1 VIRNIALWGVA
12 LAVFLLMLIV
22 REERLAAQGKVPM
35 GRLRR
40 LWFGPERRRHPRY
53 RVNWSVRY
61 RRSEISSSA
70 QTRDISQSGAGL
82 TLLEKVPLGSQLD
95 LEVPI
100 PGRELPLRVTAVVVW
115 TKEVSA
121 EPGVG
126 EAQRRFFVGVHF
138 QNLSS
143 TLQQELAA
151 LLKIPG
157 YPLDPERP
165 AGPANPRPAADPALY
180 AALKRRLWLADLG
193 LTLGLFCI
201 LIFSGLA
208 VRWGHW
214 VETRAGP
221 WPLQV
226 ALYAGILWAAAA
238 LAGFPLDWVRG
249 FRLEHRFGLST
260 QSFGSWLKDH
270 SKGLALGGLM
280 GLGIA
285 EGLELLLR
293 AAPAHWWLWVAAAW
307 MAWGALLTQ
316 AAPTLLIPLFYKQ
329 QPLEQ
334 GPARERLE
342 ALLARCK
349 TRVHGIFSVN
359 LSRTTRKANACLCG
373 LGGSRRVL
381 LSDTLLSR
389 YPVEEIEVVL
399 AHELGH
405 HRLRHIGIGISLSA
419 AAAGLSCFGVDRLAR
434 GWLAGLGIAGLAD
447 LPALVV
453 LGFGLFLAGL
463 LLMPITQGISR
474 RLERQADQFALDQTR
489 NPAAFITAMR
499 RLAEQKLAEQNPP
512 LWAEWLL
519 YDHPPI
525 SKRIKLAQQW
535 VPGQRPG
542 TPGG

>member
-1 VIRNIALWGVA
+1 MIRNIALWAVA
-12 LAVFLLMLIV
+12 LSFFLLMMIL
-22 REERLAAQGKVPM
+22 REERLAAQGKVPT

-40 LWFGPERRRHPRY
+40 LWFGPERRRNPRY

-70 QTRDISQSGAGL
+70 QTRDVSQTGAGL
-82 TLLEKVPLGSQLD
+82 TMLEKMPLGAQLN

-115 TKEVSA
+115 TKEVAA
-121 EPGVG
+121 EPGMNDS
-126 EAQRRFFVGVHF
+126 QRRFFVGVHF

-143 TLQQELAA
+143 ALRQELAV

-157 YPLDPERP
+157 TPLDPERP
-165 AGPANPRPAADPALY
+165 AEPGSPRLPTDPALY
-180 AALKRRLWLADLG
+180 AALKRRFWLADLG
-193 LTLGLFCI
+193 LTLALFCV
-201 LIFSGLA
+201 LLFSGAALGWG
-208 VRWGHW
+208 RWVGAR
-214 VETRAGP
+214 VGP
-221 WPLQV
+221 WPAQV
-226 ALYAGILWAAAA
+226 ALYAGALWAVAA
-238 LAGFPLDWVRG
+238 LVSFPLDWIRG

-260 QSFGSWLKDH
+260 QSFASWLKDH
-270 SKGLALGGLM
+270 AKGLALGGAM

-285 EGLELLLR
+285 EGLSLLLR
-293 AAPAHWWLWVAAAW
+293 AAPDHWWVWAAAAW
-307 MAWGALLTQ
+307 MAWSALLTQ
-316 AAPTLLIPLFYKQ
+316 VAPTLLIPLFYKQ

-334 GPARERLE
+334 GPVRERLE

-349 TRVHGIFSVN
+349 TRVGGIFSVN

-389 YPVEEIEVVL
+389 TPVEEVEVVL

-405 HRLRHIGIGISLSA
+405 HCLRHIGIGIALSA
-419 AAAGLSCFGVDRLAR
+419 AATAVSCFGVDRLAR
-434 GWLAGLGIAGLAD
+434 GGMSGLGIAGLAD
-447 LPALVV
+447 LPALLVI
-453 LGFGLFLAGL
+453 GFGLFLAGL
-463 LLMPITQGISR
+463 LMMPVTQGVSR

-489 NPAAFITAMR
+489 NPAAFISAMR
-499 RLAEQKLAEQNPP
+499 RLAEQNLAEQNPP

-525 SKRIKLAQQW
+525 SKRIKMAEEFH
-535 VPGQRPG
+535 V
-542 TPGG
+542 

>member
-1 VIRNIALWGVA
+1 MIRNVALWAVA

-40 LWFGPERRRHPRY
+40 LWFGPERRHHPRY

-61 RRSEISSSA
+61 HRLEISLNA
-70 QTRDISQSGAGL
+70 QTRDVSQTGAGL
-82 TLLEKVPLGSQLD
+82 TLLEKIPLGSQLN

-115 TKEVSA
+115 TKEVAA
-121 EPGVG
+121 EPGMG
-126 EAQRRFFVGVHF
+126 GTQRRFFVGVHF

-165 AGPANPRPAADPALY
+165 AGPENPRPAADPALY

-193 LTLGLFCI
+193 LTTALFFF
-201 LIFSGLA
+201 LIFSGFA
-208 VRWGHW
+208 VSWGRW

-226 ALYAGILWAAAA
+226 ALYAGVLWAAAVV
-238 LAGFPLDWVRG
+238 AGFPLDWVRG

-270 SKGLALGGLM
+270 AKGLTLGGLM

-293 AAPAHWWLWVAAAW
+293 AAPDPWWIWAAAAW
-307 MAWGALLTQ
+307 ALWSALLTWVF
-316 AAPTLLIPLFYKQ
+316 PMLLIPFFYKQ
-329 QPLEQ
+329 TPLGQ
-334 GPARERLE
+334 GVARQKME
-342 ALLARCK
+342 ALLDKCGTK
-349 TRVHGIFSVN
+349 VSGIFSLN
-359 LSRTTRKANACLCG
+359 LSRTTRKANAMLCG

-389 YPVEEIEVVL
+389 FPAEEIATVL

-405 HRLRHIGIGISLSA
+405 HRLRHIGIGIALSA
-419 AAAGLSCFGVDRLAR
+419 AAAALSCFGVDRLGR
-434 GWLAGLGIAGLAD
+434 GWMAELGIAGLAD

-453 LGFGLFLAGL
+453 LGFGLFLARL

-474 RLERQADQFALDQTR
+474 RLERQADQFALDKTR
-489 NPAAFITAMR
+489 NPAAFIAAMR
-499 RLAEQKLAEQNPP
+499 RLAEQNLAEENPP

-525 SKRIKLAQQW
+525 SKRIRLAENW
-535 VPGQRPG
+535 VPGIRPG

>member
-1 VIRNIALWGVA
+1 MIRNIALWAVA

-22 REERLAAQGKVPM
+22 REERLAAQGKIPM
-35 GRLRR
+35 GRLRW

-61 RRSEISSSA
+61 HRSEISSSA
-70 QTRDISQSGAGL
+70 QTRDVSQTGAGL
-82 TLLEKVPLGSQLD
+82 TLTEKVPPGSLLD
-95 LEVPI
+95 LEVPV
-100 PGRELPLRVTAVVVW
+100 PERQEPLRVTAVVVW
-115 TKEVSA
+115 SREAAAQPESKE
-121 EPGVG
+121 G
-126 EAQRRFFVGVHF
+126 RRHFLVGVHF

-157 YPLDPERP
+157 LPVDPERP
-165 AGPANPRPAADPALY
+165 AAPENPRPAADPALY
-180 AALKRRLWLADLG
+180 AALKRRLWLADLS
-193 LTLGLFCI
+193 LTAALFCL

-208 VRWGHW
+208 VSWGLW
-214 VETRAGP
+214 VETRVGP

-226 ALYAGILWAAAA
+226 VLYAGALWTAAA

-249 FRLEHRFGLST
+249 FRLERRFDLST

-270 SKGLALGGLM
+270 AKGLALGGLM

-285 EGLELLLR
+285 EGLSFLLR
-293 AAPAHWWLWVAAAW
+293 AAPDHWWLWAAAAW
-307 MAWGALLTQ
+307 TFWSALLTWVF
-316 AAPTLLIPLFYKQ
+316 PMLLIPLFYKQ
-329 QPLEQ
+329 TSLEK
-334 GPARERLE
+334 GLARQKME
-342 ALLARCK
+342 ALLDQCGTK
-349 TRVHGIFSVN
+349 VSGIFSLN

-389 YPVEEIEVVL
+389 FSLEEIETVL

-405 HRLRHIGIGISLSA
+405 HCLRHIGIGIALGA
-419 AAAGLSCFGVDRLAR
+419 AAAGLCCFGVDRLAR
-434 GWLAGLGIAGLAD
+434 GWILRLGIADLAE

-463 LLMPITQGISR
+463 LLMPVTQGISR

-489 NPAAFITAMR
+489 DPAAFIATMR
-499 RLAEQKLAEQNPP
+499 RLAEQNLAEENPP

-525 SKRIKLAQQW
+525 SKRIRMAQQW
-535 VPGQRPG
+535 VPGLRPS
-542 TPGG
+542 THGG